1 MLMIVRGGLPP
12 TIALAMSQ
20 STEVADVYIT
30 LSYLVAIVSIL
41 GFAIL
46 PRARF
51 AQTMLINLV
60 AICLGAAMALLEF
73 WCSTQAR
80 KHTTPPKSSPAT
92 PADGTTIAEYNSSA
106 SAVSAIWLIF
116 QIYIINTLR
125 AKYQQLAIPSI
136 IYSIFVIVASTY
148 APQFP
153 TMSMGMAFAKRLL
166 ETFLT
171 GFAITTGVHI
181 VIFPATSRKV
191 VFMDFTK
198 YFGALQGALKAH
210 RAFFNSLEEAA
221 GVEQT
226 FTTAQSN
233 KGAGNPKAAAVRAA
247 IGAVSALHGKLQAD
261 LSFAKREIALGQL
274 GPDDLKE
281 MNKLIRFI
289 MLPVVGLSSMTNI
302 YDRVAEAHGWTEEH
316 IKEGLSEED
325 ARIRDRIMSDWQF
338 NMRTVHK
345 PLDMIVD
352 LMNEGMDHCMYQLHL
367 KDLPKEK
374 KAEKGAKKNS
384 TRVEDED
391 VEAKAESTK
400 PGDKGFAKYFAQ
412 KAEVFHGGKQEALT
426 QWCERK
432 GIDLPPD
439 FFEHPYDAPF
449 TLKDW
454 RKNETAATY
463 LMYQRQLFML
473 LYMEFLLYSTSQA
486 ILDFIK
492 FADEA
497 ANSGKMSK
505 TRLIVPGFKRTRKW
519 IFSVFKNEDETIE
532 EHALGD
538 IHASTSVVSMG
549 QAYYARKDPE
559 HLPPTN
565 ALEKFGNV
573 LRSISAFFRSPEST
587 FGLRVIAATM
597 CIGIV
602 AFLHRTQ
609 AFFTQNRLL
618 WAMIMVAISMT
629 PTAGQSI
636 FSFSLRIFGTVCAMC
651 IAFLVYYIPD
661 GHIAGILVF
670 LWFFASCGYY
680 IVIKQP
686 AFTIIGMI
694 SIVTTTLTIGYEL
707 EVRKLGIKVATSNGQ
722 SYLPIYELAPY
733 RLATVAGGLLVAFI
747 WTIIP
752 YPITEHSALR
762 EDLAKSIYLVANFY
776 SVIHETVNARIRRD
790 EGDLSDKMGPGYRLQ
805 KARLKV
811 FSKTSL
817 VITSLKQHLNFLKWE
832 IPIGGKFPKKQYAE
846 IIDYVER

>member
-1 MLMIVRGGLPP
+1 MVSRGGLPP
-12 TIALAMSQ
+12 TIALAICQ
-20 STEVADVYIT
+20 STRVADVYTT

-41 GFAIL
+41 GFAIM

-51 AQTMLINLV
+51 AQTMLINLI
-60 AICLGAAMALLEF
+60 AICLGAAFALLEF
-73 WCSTQAR
+73 WCATQAR
-80 KHTTPPKSSPAT
+80 KHTTPAKSAAGTST
-92 PADGTTIAEYNSSA
+92 DGTVIAPYNSSA

-153 TMSMGMAFAKRLL
+153 VMAVGITFAKRLL
-166 ETFLT
+166 ETFLS

-181 VIFPATSRKV
+181 VVFPATSRKV

-210 RAFFNSLEEAA
+210 RAYFNSLEEEA

-226 FTTAQSN
+226 FTTAQPDKN
-233 KGAGNPKAAAVRAA
+233 AGNPKAAGVRAA
-247 IGAVSALHGKLQAD
+247 IGALSALHGKLQAD
-261 LSFAKREIALGQL
+261 LPFAKREVAFGQL

-289 MLPVVGLSSMTNI
+289 MLPIIGLSSMANI

-316 IKEGLSEED
+316 LKEGLGEQD
-325 ARIRDRIMSDWQF
+325 AKIRDRIKSDWQF
-338 NMRTVHK
+338 NMRTIHE
-345 PLDMIVD
+345 PLDMIVE
-352 LMNEGMDHCMYQLHL
+352 LMNEGMDHCMYQLRL
-367 KDLPKEK
+367 KDPPKEK
-374 KAEKGAKKNS
+374 KKGKKGG
-384 TRVEDED
+384 TPVEEED

-400 PGDKGFAKYFAQ
+400 PGDKGFAEYFAQ
-412 KAEVFHGGKQEALT
+412 KAEIFHTGKQEALM

-432 GIDLPPD
+432 GIELPPD
-439 FFEHPYDAPF
+439 FFDHPHDAPF
-449 TLKDW
+449 KLKEW
-454 RKNETAATY
+454 RKNETVAVY
-463 LMYQRQLFML
+463 LMYQRQLFMF
-473 LYMEFLLYSTSQA
+473 LYMEFLLHSASQA
-486 ILDFIK
+486 ILNFIK
-492 FADEA
+492 FADDKV
-497 ANSGKMSK
+497 NSGKMSK
-505 TRLIVPGFKRTRKW
+505 TRLIVPGFKRIRKW
-519 IFSVFKNEDETIE
+519 IFSIFKNEDENIE

-538 IHASTSVVSMG
+538 IHASTNIVSMG

-559 HLPPTN
+559 HLPPAN
-565 ALEKFGNV
+565 GFEKFGNGM
-573 LRSISAFFRSPEST
+573 RSISAFLRSSESS
-587 FGLRVIAATM
+587 FGLRVVAATM
-597 CIGIV
+597 CLGIV

-609 AFFTQNRLL
+609 LFFTENRLL
-618 WAMIMVAISMT
+618 WAMIMVSISMT

-636 FSFSLRIFGTVCAMC
+636 FSFSLRVLGTVCAMC

-661 GHIAGILVF
+661 GHTAGIIVF
-670 LWFFASCGYY
+670 LWFFSSCGYY

-686 AFTIIGMI
+686 PFTIIGMI
-694 SIVTTTLTIGYEL
+694 SIVTITLIIGYEL
-707 EVRKLGIKVATSNGQ
+707 EVRKLGVKLATSNGQ
-722 SYLPIYELAPY
+722 KYLPIYELAPY
-733 RLATVAGGLLVAFI
+733 RLGTVAGGLLIAFI

-762 EDLAKSIYLVANFY
+762 EDLGKSIYLLANFY
-776 SVIHETVNARIRRD
+776 SIIHETVNARIRRD
-790 EGDLSDKMGPGYRLQ
+790 EGDLADKTSPGYRLQ

-811 FSKTSL
+811 FSKTTL

-846 IIDYVER
+846 AIDYIEW